1 MDTVTVRE
9 LPLDERRRY
18 FALKQK
24 AWRLMHPERASE
36 IQKRYYQNHREEK
49 IEAVHQYQL
58 QRKNVSCV

>member
-1 MDTVTVRE
+1 
-9 LPLDERRRY
+9 
-18 FALKQK
+18 
-24 AWRLMHPERASE
+24 MHPERASE